1 MPFCDGSTLSPGLLT
16 GPRRFPGQ
24 VHTATKLQLTSCFS
38 SITLTT
44 MRGKVALITEM
55 EQSVQ
60 AMVQGSLTEVT
71 RQCGD
76 PSCACATDPPRHG
89 PHLYL
94 KFSIGKKPYSVYV
107 LPEYGQA
114 IRDAHRAWLRFQ
126 EIGVELAADNRERFL
141 ASLRKEKQKAKLQRT
156 RSRKKD

>member
-1 MPFCDGSTLSPGLLT
+1 
-16 GPRRFPGQ
+16 
-24 VHTATKLQLTSCFS
+24 
-38 SITLTT
+38 
-44 MRGKVALITEM
+44 MRGKAALIIEM
-55 EQSVQ
+55 NESVQ

-76 PSCACATDPPRHG
+76 PSCACATDTTRRHG

-94 KFSIGKKPYSVYV
+94 KFNVGKKPYSVYV
-107 LPEYGQA
+107 LPEYGEA

-141 ASLRKEKQKAKLQRT
+141 ALLQKEKQKAKAQRT
-156 RSRKKD
+156 RSRKKA